1 MAQFKILPNTY
12 ILSPLICFSRK
23 RLFEEMSDLAA
34 AITGVEARVLLTAL
48 NEREAMGATACAKG
62 ICIPH
67 GVISE
72 LKQSVAVL
80 ALLQAEIPFNSV
92 DSDYQGVDFALAF
105 FLSPKDKYEERA
117 QMLRLVSRELNN
129 PDLANSFRRVWQD
142 TNKLMMLMLKLD
154 NLLFANYKPI
164 TPPKETSSTNPIVQ
178 FITEAIGGVM
188 DDN

>member
-23 RLFEEMSDLAA
+23 RLFEEISGLAA
-34 AITGVEARVLLTAL
+34 AVSGISEHTLLTAL
-48 NEREAMGATACAKG
+48 NEREAMGSTACAKG
-62 ICIPH
+62 ISIPH
-67 GVISE
+67 ALIPE
-72 LKQSVAVL
+72 LKQSMAVL

-105 FLSPKDKYEERA
+105 FLSPKDKYEDCA

-142 TNKLMMLMLKLD
+142 NNKLMLLMLKLD
-154 NLLFANYKPI
+154 NLLFANFKPT
-164 TPPKETSSTNPIVQ
+164 TPSKESSSTNPIVQ
-178 FITEAIGGVM
+178 FITDAIGG
-188 DDN
+188 